1 MEWIISLI
9 VAGFL
14 LIVLEMFLPG
24 LIIGF
29 CGGICLI
36 TAVIMTYVSYG
47 VQTGTLTLMGVII
60 GGLIFTIFWMKNFSR
75 FAMGRKLILHRSIQ
89 GASSSELSTEL
100 KGTEGIALTDLRP
113 SGTALLQGKR
123 YDVVT
128 EGRWIKSGTKLKVVE
143 MERNRIIVRNI
154 EKETTYDP
162 SSSPSANS

>member
-24 LIIGF
+24 LIIGL

-36 TAVIMTYVSYG
+36 TAVVMTYVSYG
-47 VQTGTLTLMGVII
+47 VQTGTLTLMGVIL
-60 GGLIFTIFWMKNFSR
+60 GSLIFTIFWMKNFSR
-75 FAMGRKLILHRSIQ
+75 FAMGRKLILDRSIQ
-89 GASSSELSTEL
+89 GSSPAEFSIEL
-100 KGTEGIALTDLRP
+100 KGTEGVALTDLRP
-113 SGTALLQGKR
+113 SGTALIQGKR

-128 EGRWIKSGTKLKVVE
+128 EGRWIKAGTKLKVVE

-154 EKETTYDP
+154 EKETIYDP
-162 SSSPSANS
+162 STSPPTNP